1 MFMSVVYFSLLLF
14 VRIEQNI
21 KIFNIL
27 HFAILHRKYIYN
39 IIREKLFSLYPE
51 NTYLF
56 VCGVTVHGATI
67 KIVTPQ
73 ANHITPQTFSIQIV
87 NKQVLP
93 QTVIFKTKYCSLSY
107 AYKLLKYRDLLIRYR
122 LKN

>member
-1 MFMSVVYFSLLLF
+1 MSVVYFSLLLF

-21 KIFNIL
+21 KIFNTL

-56 VCGVTVHGATI
+56 VCGV
-67 KIVTPQ
+67 VTPQ

-87 NKQVLP
+87 NKQILP

-107 AYKLLKYRDLLIRYR
+107 A
-122 LKN
+122 